1 MRKSMLVLAALLVA
15 SLVTGCASNKMM
27 MSDRSMMMPDGTM
40 MMMNSDGTSRAMTD
54 AEMNDHMA
62 MMMKDSRVTA
72 MMMDRMKNDQMMMDK
87 CKTMMGGS
95 MAMSG
100 EGMMVMSAD
109 GTTRAMTDSEM
120 KSRMNMMMK
129 NPAMS
134 KMMMD
139 SMMAKCSGM

>member
-1 MRKSMLVLAALLVA
+1 MLVLAALLVV

-40 MMMNSDGTSRAMTD
+40 MMMNADGTSRAMTES
-54 AEMNDHMA
+54 EMTDHMG
-62 MMMKDSRVTA
+62 MMMKDSRVTT

-87 CKTMMGGS
+87 CKTMMSGN

-109 GTTRAMTDSEM
+109 GTTRAMTDAEM

-129 NPAMS
+129 NPEMS
-134 KMMMD
+134 RMMMD

>member
-1 MRKSMLVLAALLVA
+1 MLVLAALLVV

-40 MMMNSDGTSRAMTD
+40 MMMDADGTSRAMTE
-54 AEMNDHMA
+54 AEMTDHMA

-87 CKTMMGGS
+87 CRTMMGGS

-100 EGMMVMSAD
+100 EQMMVMSAD
-109 GTTRAMTDSEM
+109 GTTRAMTDAEM

-129 NPAMS
+129 NPEMS
-134 KMMMD
+134 RMMMD
-139 SMMAKCSGM
+139 SMMAKCSGSM